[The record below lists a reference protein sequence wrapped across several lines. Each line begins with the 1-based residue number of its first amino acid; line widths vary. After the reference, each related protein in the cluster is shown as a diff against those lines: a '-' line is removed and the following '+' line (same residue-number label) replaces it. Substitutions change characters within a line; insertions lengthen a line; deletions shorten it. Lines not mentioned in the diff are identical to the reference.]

1 MFSQSPDASPW
12 EINAVSVGTALVPF
26 LSATLMQGLLLD
38 PVNPNPTIAIGAD
51 SLYLM
56 RLAPLF
62 FQDANRGWW
71 PYSVTMHAMTDF
83 LSNLFLWAFKA
94 GVPRSEVGSRAPFT
108 LPAFPF
114 SQGMRLGPL

>member
-1 MFSQSPDASPW
+1 VFSQSPDASPW

-26 LSATLMQGLLLD
+26 LSAT
-38 PVNPNPTIAIGAD
+38 
-51 SLYLM
+51 
-56 RLAPLF
+56 LF

-114 SQGMRLGPL
+114 SQGMRLGF